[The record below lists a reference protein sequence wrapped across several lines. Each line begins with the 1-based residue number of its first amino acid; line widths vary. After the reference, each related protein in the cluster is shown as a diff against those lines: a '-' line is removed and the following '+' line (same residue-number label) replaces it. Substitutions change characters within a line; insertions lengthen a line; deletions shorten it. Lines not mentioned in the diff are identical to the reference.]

1 MTLHSNQLVG
11 FGGTGASGFTAS
23 AVVFDGSNDMMN
35 RAADFTAN
43 SDGKQGIL
51 SFWIK
56 FNGGDGVNQCPIW
69 SDAGPTHLCRRD
81 DNNVY
86 YVFFRNAAV
95 ANRIGIVSTSQWTV
109 SDGWHHVLS
118 SWDAAVPNVHLY
130 INGSDDEDTGYP
142 TIKVDGTLDYTQADH
157 HFMADNN
164 GGQKVNA
171 DVAEFYMAFNQYVD
185 ISVAANRLKFRTAD
199 GKPANL
205 GADGSAATGSAPTLY
220 CSVRDGDSAASFANN
235 RGSGGNLSITGSLAL
250 AGTSPS
256 DS

>member
-1 MTLHSNQLVG
+1 MVFQNNLIA
-11 FGGTGASGFTAS
+11 GAAAAAAS
-23 AVVFDGSNDMMN
+23 FAAKAVTFDGTNDYMT
-35 RAADFTAN
+35 RGADFTSN

-56 FNGGDGVNQCPIW
+56 YNGGDGDNQCPIW
-69 SDAGPTHLCRRD
+69 SDSGPTHLCRRD
-81 DNNVY
+81 NHNEY
-86 YVFFRNAAV
+86 YVYFRAASL
-95 ANRIGIVSTSQWTV
+95 ANRIGIVSNSEWTV

-142 TIKVDGTLDYTQADH
+142 TIKVDDTLDYTLADH

-164 GGQKVNA
+164 GSQKVNA

-185 ISVAANRLKFRTAD
+185 ITQASNRLKFRTAD
-199 GKPANL
+199 GKPADL

-220 CSVRDGDSAASFANN
+220 CSVREGDAASVFGTNK
-235 RGSGGNLSITGSLAL
+235 GTGGGLTITGSLAI
-250 AGTSPS
+250 ASSSPS
-256 DS
+256 D